1 MILFVLLISV
11 LMIIQ
16 ILFHVNFCVHMS
28 VAGGALCA
36 DQTRHYTTTHTR
48 RSQSV
53 AVSPMAVW
61 HPVNCAGPITE
72 LLS

>member
-36 DQTRHYTTTHTR
+36 DQTRHYTYTHS
-48 RSQSV
+48 SQSVAV

-61 HPVNCAGPITE
+61 HPATAPDQ
-72 LLS
+72 

>member
-1 MILFVLLISV
+1 M
-11 LMIIQ
+11 LMIIL

-36 DQTRHYTTTHTR
+36 DQTRHYTYTR
-48 RSQSV
+48 SSQSVAV

>member
-1 MILFVLLISV
+1 MSTFVSTCLWP
-11 LMIIQ
+11 
-16 ILFHVNFCVHMS
+16 
-28 VAGGALCA
+28 GAHYV
-36 DQTRHYTTTHTR
+36 QTRLGTTHTHS
-48 RSQSV
+48 SQSVAV